1 MPSRGYGVENF
12 FFWIVSIINNWKFTD
27 QGAGKAEELNQSQRV
42 SPSIMIGLFFC
53 YYFQLRQSGF
63 RRIESDGLIRRVTRS
78 WKRSDPWDS
87 NIQLSLC
94 LHRRLRF
101 LLRHKRSQDSNLLR
115 FRFRFRFRHWWKP
128 ALKRDS
134 YCQQRNRLE
143 RPTAWLLAYMSFFFG
158 NIFATLTR

>member
-12 FFWIVSIINNWKFTD
+12 FFWIVSIINNWKSTD

-42 SPSIMIGLFFC
+42 STSIMIGLFFC
-53 YYFQLRQSGF
+53 YCFQLRQSGF
-63 RRIESDGLIRRVTRS
+63 RKIESDGLIRRVTRS
-78 WKRSDPWDS
+78 WKRSDSWDS

-101 LLRHKRSQDSNLLR
+101 LLSHKRSQDSNLL
-115 FRFRFRFRHWWKP
+115 RFRFRFRHWWKP

-143 RPTAWLLAYMSFFFG
+143 RPTAWLLAYMCFFFG
-158 NIFATLTR
+158 NIFATLNT